1 VKYPGKKIIEIA
13 RAAKVLIHSFQNE
26 ALNDYQRLLRHNPL
40 FDTQLTLLDVMMP
53 EMDGIAA
60 LGQLR
65 KLSQTANTPVIFMT
79 AKVQPDEI
87 EQYIS
92 LDASGVIAKP
102 FDPMEL
108 VAEIE
113 QNRVNYHEQ

>member
-1 VKYPGKKIIEIA
+1 
-13 RAAKVLIHSFQNE
+13 
-26 ALNDYQRLLRHNPL
+26 
-40 FDTQLTLLDVMMP
+40 MMLG
-53 EMDGIAA
+53 MDGIAA

-65 KLSQTANTPVIFMT
+65 KLSQTANTPMT

-87 EQYIS
+87 EEYIN

-113 QNRVNYHEQ
+113 QNWVNYHEQ